1 MSLAPQAAT
10 SSATSV
16 APTDPT
22 PVISESGRPPLLARV
37 MRAGSLTLVGNIAS
51 QVLRFGSNLVLTR
64 LLFPEAFGLMA
75 IAQSIL
81 TAAALVSDVG
91 LQQSVVRSARGHEP
105 GFLNTIWTLQ
115 IAKGAVILA
124 IMSLGAVFAAR
135 GYGQPMLLE
144 LMPALGVASLINGFA
159 STNVA
164 LVNRQIEAGRL
175 TLVELGSQV
184 VGIAVMLGWAAV
196 SPTPWALVGGNLATA
211 LSRSAAT
218 HLMLSGPGNAL
229 GWDRSVVQEVWKF
242 GGWVMLSS
250 TVTFLAGEG
259 RNLLNAALVDARTVG
274 LLVLSTTLAFVVWNA
289 IQQISGRVLY
299 PAYAE
304 VWRERP
310 HHLPSVVQRS
320 RRWQLLGGCG
330 VAALFALTGD
340 RLVGVF
346 YDARYRE
353 AGIFLQIQ
361 AVGTMFSF
369 LNASYSG
376 VLWAVGRPGLGT
388 ILLAIQVLIVTCLI
402 FVGHALGG
410 ALGLVTAAA
419 FTGILMYPI
428 NSLVYHRFGLFQPK
442 TDWLPMVLGVALA
455 AYVYAYGSWAS
466 FVH

>member
-1 MSLAPQAAT
+1 MT
-10 SSATSV
+10 
-16 APTDPT
+16 
-22 PVISESGRPPLLARV
+22 ESGRSPLIERV
-37 MRAGSLTLVGNIAS
+37 MRAGSVTLVGNIAS

-91 LQQSVVRSARGHEP
+91 LQQSVVRSERGHEP

-115 IAKGAVILA
+115 IAKGALILV
-124 IMSLGAVFAAR
+124 IMSLGAAFAAR
-135 GYGQPMLLE
+135 GYKQPMLLE
-144 LMPALGVASLINGFA
+144 IMPALGLASLIGGFA

-164 LVNRQIEAGRL
+164 LVNRQIQAGRL
-175 TLVELGSQV
+175 TFVELGSQL
-184 VGIAVMLGWAAV
+184 VGIVVMLAWAKL
-196 SPTPWALVGGNLATA
+196 SPTPWALVGGNLAA
-211 LSRSAAT
+211 SLSRSLAT
-218 HLMLSGPGNAL
+218 HLVLGGPGNRF

-250 TVTFLAGEG
+250 SVTFLAGEG

-310 HHLPSVVQRS
+310 QSLPSAVQRS

-330 VAALFALTGD
+330 VAAIFALAGD
-340 RLVGVF
+340 KLVGCF

-376 VLWAVGRPGLGT
+376 VLWAIGRPGLGT
-388 ILLAIQVLIVTCLI
+388 VLLAVQVLIVTCLI
-402 FVGHALGG
+402 FVGHAMGG
-410 ALGLVTAAA
+410 ALGLVTAAS

-442 TDWLPMVLGVALA
+442 TDWLPIVLGFALA
-455 AYVYAYGSWAS
+455 AYVYTFGSWAT
-466 FVH
+466 FVQ

>member
-1 MSLAPQAAT
+1 
-10 SSATSV
+10 
-16 APTDPT
+16 
-22 PVISESGRPPLLARV
+22 
-37 MRAGSLTLVGNIAS
+37 MRAGSVTLIGNVAG

-91 LQQSVVRSARGHEP
+91 LQQSVVRSARGHES
-105 GFLNTIWTLQ
+105 GFLDTIWSLQ
-115 IAKGAVILA
+115 IVKGALILV
-124 IMSLGAVFAAR
+124 IMSLAAAFAAK
-135 GYGQPMLLE
+135 GYKQPMLLE
-144 LMPALGVASLINGFA
+144 IMPALGLASLINGFS

-175 TLVELGSQV
+175 TLIELASQGF
-184 VGIAVMLGWAAV
+184 GIVVMLAWAAL

-211 LSRSAAT
+211 LSRTAAT
-218 HLMLSGPGNAL
+218 HWMLPGPGNAW
-229 GWDRSVVQEVWKF
+229 GWDRSVVHEVWKF

-274 LLVLSTTLAFVVWNA
+274 LLVLSTTLAFIVWTA

-310 HHLPSVVQRS
+310 HNLPSVVQRS

-330 VAALFALTGD
+330 VAMVFALAGD
-340 RLVGVF
+340 RLVAFF
-346 YDARYRE
+346 YDPRYRE

-388 ILLAIQVLIVTCLI
+388 ILLGLQVLIVACLI
-402 FVGHALGG
+402 FVGHAVGG
-410 ALGLVTAAA
+410 ALGLVTAVSC
-419 FTGILMYPI
+419 TGIVMYPI

-442 TDWLPMVLGVALA
+442 TDWLPIVLGFALA
-455 AYVYAYGSWAS
+455 AYVYTFGSWAT
-466 FVH
+466 FVR